1 MLLQAL
7 AALDRQRDE
16 LSAQLD
22 AAKEEHTSL
31 AQEADAAHRAADG
44 VAR

>member
-7 AALDRQRDE
+7 AALDRHRDE

-31 AQEADAAHRAADG
+31 AQEADAAHRAADD